1 MVASRL
7 PYGVGRVAWNGA
19 GVSLEW
25 MREMSGVSIRA
36 RMNALQNGLLTGEG
50 SAALNE
56 LRVSLPVYEHS
67 SSRCS
72 LPVLSMGSGG
82 N

>member
-1 MVASRL
+1 M
-7 PYGVGRVAWNGA
+7 RV
-19 GVSLEW
+19 SIEW
-25 MREMSGVSIRA
+25 MREMNGVTIRA
-36 RMNALQNGLLTGEG
+36 RINALQNGPLTEEG

-56 LRVSLPVYEHS
+56 LRVPFPVYEHS

-72 LPVLSMGSGG
+72 LPMFAMGSSG